1 MTARSVRSFLPTLR
15 SVDSTLT
22 VPVPGRLRL
31 LEELEHDLEAVTR
44 RYVGEGHSP
53 EEARRLAVEL
63 LVPQGAALDALEHVH
78 RGWFARVTGG
88 LGQLQLRVIERTV
101 LFGAMA
107 LVCAITATAM
117 ARADLFADPSPFL
130 GAVLAVGVLLVLA
143 SGRVG
148 IDLWLK
154 SDLTAAGPQT
164 RTVVLLS
171 AAVLLVG
178 VVGVG
183 VDFYRL
189 TATMAAGPA
198 DPETTVLRWIR
209 QDAALLGTAVA
220 LALSGALCWFA
231 STQWW
236 ALVWGARLEV
246 LGLDRTSAK
255 GLYQSKKGPSQSK
268 ESA

>member
-1 MTARSVRSFLPTLR
+1 MTARSVRPFLPALR
-15 SVDSTLT
+15 SVDSTLA
-22 VPVPGRLRL
+22 VPVPDRLRL
-31 LEELEHDLEAVTR
+31 LEELEHDLEAVTQ
-44 RYVGEGHSP
+44 RYVRDGHTP
-53 EEARRLAVEL
+53 EEAHRLAVEM

-88 LGQLQLRVIERTV
+88 LGQLQLRFVERTV
-101 LFGAMA
+101 LVGAMA
-107 LVCAITATAM
+107 LVCAITAGAM

-130 GAVLAVGVLLVLA
+130 GAVLAVGLLLVVA
-143 SGRVG
+143 MARVG
-148 IDLWLK
+148 IDLWIK

-171 AAVLLVG
+171 AAILLIG
-178 VVGVG
+178 VVGAG

-189 TATMAAGPA
+189 TVVMAAGPA
-198 DPETTVLRWIR
+198 DPESTVLRWIR
-209 QDAALLGTAVA
+209 QDAALVGTAVG
-220 LALSGALCWFA
+220 LALTGALCWFA

-255 GLYQSKKGPSQSK
+255 SSSQSK